1 MKFCFKNAE
10 AVAAGIEILAA
21 DLQIE
26 LSDERDAEIVVSV
39 VECEES
45 KSSLKLSGKTAEI
58 TYGGGEARFFR
69 ALSRLVGWIGDG
81 VTERSECETPLF
93 KANGAMVDMSRNAV
107 MKVKTVKTMLRKMA
121 LMGLNT
127 FMLYTED
134 TYELVE
140 YPHFGHL
147 RGRYTKEELKDIDA
161 YALKL
166 GIELIPCVQ
175 MLGHLSTHLKWAASA
190 PYKDATTTMLVGAE
204 ATYKI
209 IDFMLKTISECFTTR
224 RLHMGMD
231 ETRDLGTGAYLERF
245 GYRERQE
252 IYFEHLEKIADM
264 ARSYGFKPMMW
275 SDMFFRLAGKNIK
288 GFRDYDPRVEFTDET
303 ISLIPRGIQQVF
315 WDYYNADE
323 EFYSVNIDKHQ
334 KVFGKDSVFAGGIW
348 TWSGH
353 CPLFSRS
360 LRFTVPALDAC
371 RKKGVSEIFATIW
384 HNGSEGSL
392 ILSLAGLAW
401 YADYDYR
408 GGFDIN
414 GVRDCFK
421 YATGESYSEIVKCEL
436 PEHPDGGMISL
447 TRGLLYNDPLLGKM
461 DKHIEGLDTR
471 SYYMNVTEQLEAS
484 LGDKGIFTLAYEIVY
499 RLSSLLENKAD
510 FGLRLKAAYDER
522 NEEAL
527 KALYA
532 ECDLIIKKLGYL
544 RAAHRAA
551 WMEYNKPF
559 GWETHDIRYGGL
571 LARFDTVKERILDL
585 INGDI
590 DKIEELEAERLL
602 IDGRVYDGSYSKFDD
617 KYRFLW
623 NGYQSYAIIG
633 NL

>member
-1 MKFCFKNAE
+1 MKCYFKNTE
-10 AVAAGIEILAA
+10 CLMDGIELLSEDLGIEI
-21 DLQIE
+21 
-26 LSDERDAEIVVSV
+26 SDEESADVAVEV
-39 VECEES
+39 VECDERVSEL
-45 KSSLKLSGKTAEI
+45 SLDGRCAKI
-58 TYGGGEARFFR
+58 TWGGGKARFFR
-69 ALSRLVGWIGDG
+69 ALAKLVMWIGDG
-81 VTERSECETPLF
+81 VTEKCEKEAPLF
-93 KANGAMVDMSRNAV
+93 KTNGAMVDMSRNAV
-107 MKVKTVKTMLRKMA
+107 MNVKTVKTMLRKMA

-127 FMLYTED
+127 YMLYTED
-134 TYELVE
+134 TYEIE
-140 YPHFGHL
+140 DYPHFGHL
-147 RGRYTKEELKDIDA
+147 RGRYTKDELKDIDA

-175 MLGHLSTHLKWAASA
+175 MLGHLATHLKWPASA
-190 PYKDATTTMLVGAE
+190 PYKDATTTMLVGAD
-204 ATYKI
+204 ATYKL
-209 IDFMLKTISECFTTR
+209 IDSMLKTISECFTTR

-252 IYFEHLEKIADM
+252 IYFEHLGKIADM

-275 SDMFFRLAGKNIK
+275 SDMFFRLAGKNIR

-303 ISLIPRGIQQVF
+303 ISLIPAGIQQVF
-315 WDYYNADE
+315 WDYYNEDE
-323 EFYSVNIDKHQ
+323 EFYSVNIDKHH
-334 KVFGKDSVFAGGIW
+334 KVFGKDSLFAGGIW

-360 LRFTVPALDAC
+360 LRFTIPALDAC
-371 RKKGVSEIFATIW
+371 RKKGVSEIFATVW

-408 GGFDIN
+408 GGFNIN
-414 GVRDCFK
+414 GVRECFK
-421 YATGESYSEIVKCEL
+421 YATGESYSDLMKCEL

-484 LGDKGIFTLAYEIVY
+484 LGDKGIFTPAYEIAY

-510 FGLRLKAAYDER
+510 FGLRLKAAYDARDTEQ
-522 NEEAL
+522 L
-527 KALYA
+527 KAMHA

-544 RAAHRAA
+544 RAAHRIA

-571 LARFDTVKERILDL
+571 LARFDTVKERILDF

-602 IDGRVYDGSYSKFDD
+602 IDGRVFDGSYSKFDD

-623 NGYQSYAIIG
+623 SGYQNYAVVG
-633 NL
+633 LL